1 MFTIRDP
8 RAGRLAK
15 ELAAK
20 RQTTMTA
27 AVIGALENELRRE
40 KEKRTLAERLHDI
53 MRRAAEMAGP
63 NRREL
68 TKDEIDALWGQ

>member
-8 RAGRLAK
+8 RAAQLAR

-20 RQTTMTA
+20 RRTTMTA
-27 AVIGALENELRRE
+27 AVIGALEGELRRE
-40 KEKRTLAERLHDI
+40 NEKRPLADRLRHLAQ
-53 MRRAAEMAGP
+53 RGAAIAGP

>member
-8 RAGRLAK
+8 RAAQLAR
-15 ELAAK
+15 ELAAR

-27 AVIGALENELRRE
+27 AVIGALESELRRE
-40 KEKRTLAERLHDI
+40 KEKRTLAQRLHDI
-53 MRRAAEMAGP
+53 TRRAAEMAGP

>member
-8 RAGRLAK
+8 RAAQLAK
-15 ELAAK
+15 ELADK

-40 KEKRTLAERLHDI
+40 AEKRPLAQRIKRLAQ
-53 MRRAAEMAGP
+53 RAAEMSGP
-63 NRREL
+63 NRRGVS
-68 TKDEIDALWGQ
+68 KDEIDALWGQ